1 MTLYELS
8 STDETEEVPSKKPEN
23 WKSKCSEILMQSAC
37 KFCRVECHLLNAT
50 RKAASACKL
59 HISYGIK

>member
-50 RKAASACKL
+50 RKTFPA
-59 HISYGIK
+59 